1 MISSAGVRRVIVT
14 LGIVGS
20 LAAAGLTVRAA
31 ALWAATAAPLEVAP
45 VSVASVQDALAQER
59 ARSAALEAQLASLE
73 ASATEL
79 QAALEA
85 DLVSGF
91 GIDGGD
97 YGVLVNL
104 SEAPDQRLRMCD
116 LAARL
121 HLSPSGLTRRLDG
134 LVKAGYVARQPSE
147 QDRRVTLAVLTDAG
161 RSTLEAAARC
171 SGWAAC
177 TRPPPG
183 RARSAPGAARWRTP
197 RRCWRRF

>member
-1 MISSAGVRRVIVT
+1 VT
-14 LGIVGS
+14 
-20 LAAAGLTVRAA
+20 T
-31 ALWAATAAPLEVAP
+31 
-45 VSVASVQDALAQER
+45 ER
-59 ARSAALEAQLASLE
+59 PTGSAARPQWLDDEEMRAWRGLVEAYA
-73 ASATEL
+73 EL
-79 QAALEA
+79 QAALES

-147 QDRRVTLAVLTDAG
+147 HDRRVTLAVLTAAG
-161 RSTLEAAARC
+161 RATLEAAAPVHVAGVR
-171 SGWAAC
+171 ANFVNHL
-177 TRPPPG
+177 TRTQLRQLGTAFEALQRRRGLAPAE
-183 RARSAPGAARWRTP
+183 RA
-197 RRCWRRF
+197 

>member
-1 MISSAGVRRVIVT
+1 MATDGRAEWLDDEEMR
-14 LGIVGS
+14 
-20 LAAAGLTVRAA
+20 AWRGLV
-31 ALWAATAAPLEVAP
+31 
-45 VSVASVQDALAQER
+45 
-59 ARSAALEAQLASLE
+59 EAYA
-73 ASATEL
+73 EL

-134 LVKAGYVARQPSE
+134 LVKGGLVARQPSE
-147 QDRRVTLAVLTDAG
+147 HDRRVTLAVLTDSG
-161 RSTLEAAARC
+161 RATLEAAAPVHVA
-171 SGWAAC
+171 GV
-177 TRPPPG
+177 
-183 RARSAPGAARWRTP
+183 RANFVDHLSRTQLRQLGAAFEALQ
-197 RRCWRRF
+197 RRRGLEPSRSESLESA

>member
-1 MISSAGVRRVIVT
+1 MRTNRPQPSPNWLDDEEMRAWR
-14 LGIVGS
+14 
-20 LAAAGLTVRAA
+20 GLV
-31 ALWAATAAPLEVAP
+31 
-45 VSVASVQDALAQER
+45 
-59 ARSAALEAQLASLE
+59 EAYA
-73 ASATEL
+73 EL

-134 LVKAGYVARQPSE
+134 LVTAGYVAREPSE
-147 QDRRVTLAVLTDAG
+147 HDRRVTLAVLTEAG
-161 RSTLEAAARC
+161 RATLEAAAPVHVA
-171 SGWAAC
+171 GV
-177 TRPPPG
+177 
-183 RARSAPGAARWRTP
+183 RAHFVDHLSRTQLRQLGTAFEALQ
-197 RRCWRRF
+197 RRRGLESLETG

>member
-1 MISSAGVRRVIVT
+1 MTTERSPQRAQWLDDEEMRAWR
-14 LGIVGS
+14 
-20 LAAAGLTVRAA
+20 GLV
-31 ALWAATAAPLEVAP
+31 
-45 VSVASVQDALAQER
+45 
-59 ARSAALEAQLASLE
+59 EAYAD
-73 ASATEL
+73 L

-85 DLVSGF
+85 DLMSGF

-161 RSTLEAAARC
+161 RSTLEAAAPVHVA
-171 SGWAAC
+171 GV
-177 TRPPPG
+177 
-183 RARSAPGAARWRTP
+183 RANFVDHLSRAQLRQLGAAFEALQ
-197 RRCWRRF
+197 RRRGVAAPSAETLESA